1 MTFNLQRHSSLSMK
15 SKRIKSLVLILLLSL
30 VGQAWAVPAICT
42 MADMTNVEMT
52 DASMPDDSM
61 TDASMIDASM
71 IESSPCHSMSN
82 QSADSMSIQS
92 MNMDCCDS
100 DSSANNQHDCNCPD
114 SGCASAFTMVIGF
127 TNTAHIVHEQAQHY
141 STIHF
146 LNRISTS
153 LYRPPIS

>member
-30 VGQAWAVPAICT
+30 VGQAWSVPAICT

-52 DASMPDDSM
+52 DASM
-61 TDASMIDASM
+61 
-71 IESSPCHSMSN
+71 IESSPCHSMSK

-100 DSSANNQHDCNCPD
+100 NSTVNNQHDCSCPD
-114 SGCASAFTMVIGF
+114 SSCSASFTMVVSF
-127 TNTAHIVHEQAQHY
+127 TSAVYIVHEQAQHY
-141 STIHF
+141 STAHF

>member
-1 MTFNLQRHSSLSMK
+1 MTFNLQRHSPLSMG

-52 DASMPDDSM
+52 
-61 TDASMIDASM
+61 DASM

-114 SGCASAFTMVIGF
+114 SGCASAFTMVVGF

-141 STIHF
+141 STVHF

>member
-1 MTFNLQRHSSLSMK
+1 MTFNLQRHSPLSMG

-52 DASMPDDSM
+52 
-61 TDASMIDASM
+61 DASM

-114 SGCASAFTMVIGF
+114 SGCASAFTMAVGF
-127 TNTAHIVHEQAQHY
+127 TSAAHIVHEQAQHY
-141 STIHF
+141 ATVHF

-153 LYRPPIS
+153 LYRPPIA

>member
-1 MTFNLQRHSSLSMK
+1 MG

-52 DASMPDDSM
+52 
-61 TDASMIDASM
+61 DASM

-114 SGCASAFTMVIGF
+114 SGCASAFTMVVGF

-141 STIHF
+141 STVHF